1 MTDSYRIERA
11 QIPEL
16 DAMLGTPIPALDKGF
31 VRVIDYMG
39 SDDAIVQAARV
50 SYGTGT
56 KKLNEDKGLIRYL
69 LRHRHT
75 TPFEMCEIKL
85 HVKLP
90 IFVARQWVRHRT
102 ANINEYSARYS
113 IMDKEFY
120 IPEQQQLAAQHQ
132 HNKQGRGEK
141 IADDKKQQIIDYI
154 QNHSDKS
161 YEDYEWLINEM
172 GLARELARSS
182 LPVNIYTQW
191 YWKID
196 LHNLLHFIALR
207 QDAHAQYE
215 IRVYANILADIVK
228 KWVPV
233 TYAAFENYIA
243 GGAHISK
250 DALAF
255 IKAQLNGNTQ
265 QANDIIASMSA
276 GEKRELY
283 QLLEL
288 ENEDEG

>member
-215 IRVYANILADIVK
+215 IRAYANILADIVK